1 MQDNNTQPQIVT
13 KTIARAIEMLT
24 ASGAK
29 FKVISPNGDEFGELE
44 VTKPTERKKKVFKH
58 KHGALRDIYLPH
70 MQALQPNE
78 VATITVREAG
88 VTLEDVRGS
97 ACAWATKHWGSG
109 AYTSGIDKTFNN
121 VEILRIK

>member
-29 FKVISPNGDEFGELE
+29 FKVISPNGEEFGELE
-44 VTKPTERKKKVFKH
+44 VVQHVEKKKVFKH
-58 KHGALRDIYLPH
+58 KHGTLRNIYLPH
-70 MQALQPNE
+70 LQSLKTSE
-78 VATITVREAG
+78 VATIPVREEG

-97 ACAWATKHWGSG
+97 ACAWATKHWGKG
-109 AYTSGIDKTFNN
+109 AYTTSLDKTFNN